1 MSDQNSNPK
10 PKAVPNSSDWSDL
23 KQSPVQPKGPAKPWP
38 EDMNAAAEEFVG
50 FLKDPEQKQVLQAYI
65 VEAFKRFENESMSQ
79 FRAKFEN
86 EREVDARRIA
96 PHHTSGNITPAMA
109 DDFNM
114 GPSERNFMRALRTTK
129 ESLQRT
135 IDDRVEEINHLLAGL
150 GGFSSQLKSCFARST
165 VVFLE
170 EEDPKHSYRERLI
183 FSINLPSFELKRTWK
198 MAVAAEGPE
207 ATPAKKAPKK
217 RLTLADADEEF
228 VDPRSPLQATWDD
241 AVNTLALIIA
251 ETGLKPKY
259 AKNDRHYGRFVMKQ
273 DLRSSSSLP
282 DEYFSFTLDY
292 NTRERIQDMIGPY
305 NRKVAE
311 LEKTVARL
319 EKKVSGYSE
328 ESRSMRARM
337 FRSQL
342 LKACQERDFFMA
354 TTPDPNQL
362 SEGLLFLIE
371 VSTLKDYH
379 VVKDRMQAIMTK
391 YVLHLSRLATNEAKG
406 DPELEH
412 ALYQTRARE
421 QTRQATQAR
430 SEQEAG
436 GGITLTEGEIERLPQ
451 YTVQADGLRP
461 RKKAA

>member
-1 MSDQNSNPK
+1 MSDQNQKK
-10 PKAVPNSSDWSDL
+10 PKAAQSTSDWSDL
-23 KQSPVQPKGPAKPWP
+23 HEAPVQPKGPPKPWP
-38 EDMNAAAEEFVG
+38 EDMKQAAEQFVG
-50 FLKDPEQKQVLQAYI
+50 FLKDPEQKQQLQAYI
-65 VEAFKRFENESMSQ
+65 MEAFKRFENEKMAEFQ
-79 FRAKFEN
+79 ARFEN
-86 EREVDARRIA
+86 EREVDQRRIA
-96 PHHTSGNITPAMA
+96 PHHQPGNITPAMA

-114 GPSERNFMRALRTTK
+114 VDSERNFARALRSTK

-183 FSINLPSFELKRTWK
+183 FSINLPSFELKRSWK
-198 MAVAAEGPE
+198 DEPAEGPQ
-207 ATPAKKAPKK
+207 AVAKKPMGKK
-217 RLTLADADEEF
+217 RPSGDEEF
-228 VDPRSPLQATWDD
+228 SDPRSPLQATWDD

-259 AKNDRHYGRFVMKQ
+259 VKNDRHYGRFVMKQ

-292 NTRERIQDMIGPY
+292 NTRERIQDMTAPY
-305 NRKVAE
+305 NKKVAE
-311 LEKTVARL
+311 LEKAVKKI
-319 EKKVSGYSE
+319 EKKLQGYAE
-328 ESRSMRARM
+328 DSRSTRANMLRA
-337 FRSQL
+337 QL
-342 LKACQERDFFMA
+342 LKAVQERDFFLA

-379 VVKDRMQAIMTK
+379 IVKDRMQAIMTK
-391 YVLHLSRLATNEAKG
+391 YILHLSRLAMQEAKG

-412 ALYQTRARE
+412 ALYQTRERE
-421 QTRQATQAR
+421 QNRAIAQKRANAEIA
-430 SEQEAG
+430 SDG
-436 GGITLTEGEIERLPQ
+436 GGMVLTEAEIERLPQ
-451 YTVQADGLRP
+451 YTVEAGILKP